1 MNKLEAHTALDTLQG
16 KQIKLLEEIT
26 NLTVDL
32 LSQKIATEKAEI
44 TTTLAVKQA
53 EMCFS
58 RV

>member
-32 LSQKIATEKAEI
+32 LSQKTATEKAET

-53 EMCFS
+53 
-58 RV
+58 